1 MSTTYRRISAAQA
14 ADLIAR
20 HRSGRLPALA
30 LFDTR
35 DRASFER
42 AHVDG
47 ARHLSDAVFGEVL
60 QSVAR
65 PTPVLIYCYHGNAS
79 QSWAERFSDFRYPEV
94 YSVDGGHAPLAKALE
109 RLALD
114 RLAVGRDGCA
124 LPPDASPALRALI
137 ESNGFD
143 PRNLDGAI
151 AHGLTP
157 LMRAALDGEAALVD
171 ELLAAGADVG
181 CRNADG
187 NNALWPACVGGNVD
201 VVRALAGAGIDLD
214 NRNDTG
220 ATTLMYCASSGRHAL
235 LALLLDLGA
244 DPLLRTDDDYVAADL
259 ASTVECLQ
267 LLRHTVA

>member
-42 AHVDG
+42 SHIDG
-47 ARHLSDAVFGEVL
+47 ARHLSDAAFGDVL
-60 QSVAR
+60 QTVAR

-94 YSVDGGHAPLAKALE
+94 YSVDGGHAPLANALE

-124 LPPDASPALRALI
+124 LPSDASLALRALI

-171 ELLAAGADVG
+171 ELLAAGAGGGGRDP
-181 CRNADG
+181 DG
-187 NNALWPACVGGNVD
+187 SNPLGLAFVGGD
-201 VVRALAGAGIDLD
+201 GGAVCGGSCDAAWRVCGGEGGD
-214 NRNDTG
+214 RG
-220 ATTLMYCASSGRHAL
+220 
-235 LALLLDLGA
+235 
-244 DPLLRTDDDYVAADL
+244 DDDGCDDK
-259 ASTVECLQ
+259 
-267 LLRHTVA
+267 R